1 MSNELNNGMFGVT
14 GSGDTSGFGGLVKAV
29 QNIGSTERP
38 YGGYFDQVADDLE
51 RAYPAFSDAIEKV
64 VVDRGELTLFIKR
77 DRLFDVAKILRDQLR
92 FEMGVSV
99 SGAHYPNETGRELHV
114 VIALLSITRN
124 QRIRLEVCV
133 PESDPH
139 VPSLVEVWAGT
150 NWHERETYD
159 MFGII
164 FDNHPGLTRILMPDD
179 WDGFPQRKDYPL
191 GGIPIE
197 YKGATIP
204 APSERRSYR

>member
-1 MSNELNNGMFGVT
+1 MSENGMFGGK
-14 GSGDTSGFGGLVKAV
+14 GSGDTSGFGGLV
-29 QNIGSTERP
+29 NTSTVIASTQRP

-51 RAYPAFSDAIEKV
+51 RAYPLFSDAIEKV
-64 VVDRGELTLFIKR
+64 VVDRGELTLFIKAA
-77 DRLFDVAKILRDQLR
+77 RLVDVAKILRDQLR
-92 FEMGVSV
+92 FEMCVGVN
-99 SGAHYPNETGRELHV
+99 GIHFPEETSRELHSV
-114 VIALLSITRN
+114 YSLLSITRN

-133 PESDPH
+133 SIKDPH
-139 VPSLVEVWAGT
+139 IPSVVDVWAGA

-179 WDGFPQRKDYPL
+179 WAGFPQRKDYPL
-191 GGIPIE
+191 GGIEIE

-204 APSERRSYR
+204 APSQRRSYK

>member
-1 MSNELNNGMFGVT
+1 MSENGMFGGK
-14 GSGDTSGFGGLVKAV
+14 GSGDTSGFGGLV
-29 QNIGSTERP
+29 NSSTVIASTQRP

-51 RAYPAFSDAIEKV
+51 RAYPLFSDAIEKV
-64 VVDRGELTLFIKR
+64 VVDRGELTLFIKAA
-77 DRLFDVAKILRDQLR
+77 RLVDVAKILRDQLR
-92 FEMGVSV
+92 FEMCVGVN
-99 SGAHYPNETGRELHV
+99 GIHFPEETSRELHSV
-114 VIALLSITRN
+114 YSLLSITRN

-133 PESDPH
+133 SVKDPH
-139 VPSLVEVWAGT
+139 IPSVVDVWAGA

-179 WDGFPQRKDYPL
+179 WAGFPQRKDYPL
-191 GGIPIE
+191 GGIEIE

-204 APSERRSYR
+204 APSQRRSYK

>member
-1 MSNELNNGMFGVT
+1 MSENGMFGGK
-14 GSGDTSGFGGLVKAV
+14 GSGDTSGFGGLVNA
-29 QNIGSTERP
+29 STVIASTQRP

-51 RAYPAFSDAIEKV
+51 RAYPLFSDAIEKV
-64 VVDRGELTLFIKR
+64 VVDRGELTLFIKAA
-77 DRLFDVAKILRDQLR
+77 RLVDVAKILRDQLR
-92 FEMGVSV
+92 FEMCVGVN
-99 SGAHYPNETGRELHV
+99 GIHFPEETSRELHV
-114 VIALLSITRN
+114 VYSLLSITRN

-133 PESDPH
+133 SVKDPH
-139 VPSLVEVWAGT
+139 IPSVVDVWAGT

-179 WDGFPQRKDYPL
+179 WAGFPQRKDYPL
-191 GGIPIE
+191 GGIEIE

-204 APSERRSYR
+204 APSQRRSYK

>member
-1 MSNELNNGMFGVT
+1 MSNETNHGMFGVT

-92 FEMGVSV
+92 FEMCVSV
-99 SGAHYPNETGRELHV
+99 SGAHYPAETGRELHV

-139 VPSLVEVWAGT
+139 LPSLVEVWAGA

-179 WDGFPQRKDYPL
+179 WEGFPQRKDY
-191 GGIPIE
+191 
-197 YKGATIP
+197 
-204 APSERRSYR
+204 